1 MDNHIIQPDSLP
13 VSRDLSQSDPPDA
26 SRILKQPIE
35 SPKIT
40 DIEGVALEE
49 SQPGNSST
57 LVDGQT
63 EPLALGLV
71 SATGKGS
78 TSLDPTKPAHADEM

>member
-1 MDNHIIQPDSLP
+1 MDNRIIQPDSLL

-26 SRILKQPIE
+26 SIILKQPIE

-49 SQPGNSST
+49 SQPGISST

-63 EPLALGLV
+63 ETLAKV

-78 TSLDPTKPAHADEM
+78 ASLDPTKPAHTDEM